1 MPWQGGVEWWLEVWW
16 DAPRHLT
23 WAYGPEHGQ
32 MNRFMTYSLDFHG
45 VYWELRH
52 PAHKTPW
59 TVLICEQNP
68 PLVLIRSKHAQFKTH
83 LAISATDI
91 STTRCYPSAQTK
103 VRHSPLCKEKTKG
116 NACIY
121 NVRVF
126 FDSVSRLLLF
136 VFVCL
141 LFFFSSVMYF
151 EICIAHFLNSQMHY

>member
-1 MPWQGGVEWWLEVWW
+1 MPWQSGVEWWLEVWW

-23 WAYGPEHGQ
+23 CAYGPEHGQ
-32 MNRFMTYSLDFHG
+32 MNRFMTYCLDFHR

-59 TVLICEQNP
+59 TVLICEQNL
-68 PLVLIRSKHAQFKTH
+68 PLVLIRCKHVQFKTH

-116 NACIY
+116 NVCIY
-121 NVRVF
+121 NGRVF
-126 FDSVSRLLLF
+126 LTQFPDYYFLSLY
-136 VFVCL
+136 VC
-141 LFFFSSVMYF
+141 FFFLVQW
-151 EICIAHFLNSQMHY
+151 CILKFVLHTF